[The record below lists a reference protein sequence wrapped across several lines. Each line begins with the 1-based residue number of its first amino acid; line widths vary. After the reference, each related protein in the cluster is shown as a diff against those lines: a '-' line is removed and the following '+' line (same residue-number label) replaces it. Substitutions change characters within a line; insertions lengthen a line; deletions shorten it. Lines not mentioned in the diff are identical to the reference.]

1 MLSLLVCKF
10 CLKLTG
16 KIVGLAHLVF
26 FNYLEQKLL
35 RKQPC
40 QLTNL
45 KMFQMIRPLQMK
57 KQVLQQHQ
65 LVFIY
70 IFFVEMKCFLCQF
83 EADIPTLK
91 DHYQE
96 YHLIDSTD
104 ENF

>member
-1 MLSLLVCKF
+1 MIRPLQ
-10 CLKLTG
+10 LK
-16 KIVGLAHLVF
+16 
-26 FNYLEQKLL
+26 
-35 RKQPC
+35 
-40 QLTNL
+40 
-45 KMFQMIRPLQMK
+45 RPLQMK

-91 DHYQE
+91 DHYQD

>member
-1 MLSLLVCKF
+1 
-10 CLKLTG
+10 
-16 KIVGLAHLVF
+16 
-26 FNYLEQKLL
+26 
-35 RKQPC
+35 
-40 QLTNL
+40 
-45 KMFQMIRPLQMK
+45 MK

>member
-1 MLSLLVCKF
+1 MIRPLQ
-10 CLKLTG
+10 
-16 KIVGLAHLVF
+16 
-26 FNYLEQKLL
+26 QK
-35 RKQPC
+35 
-40 QLTNL
+40 
-45 KMFQMIRPLQMK
+45 RPLQMK

-91 DHYQE
+91 DHYQK

-104 ENF
+104 ENFLNISNLII